1 MVRQPT
7 LNSEPRRKRG
17 GLRKLNVR
25 TWPVATKIVG
35 LCVGVAAA
43 VAIGVTALGYTQASA
58 GLKQQAEAAL
68 GSDGLL
74 VANQVDA
81 WNAKR
86 LSDVQSLA
94 ALPSVRRVLEGGASP
109 DPVDVQAA
117 QDAMDVIRASS
128 GDDVLS
134 ISLIG
139 ADGTIQLS
147 TLAPNVGKNLKV
159 RDYFQA
165 GMRGQ
170 SFISG
175 VAIAL
180 TDGQTSLF
188 RAAPVYGSD
197 GHVIGVMQGRSSVE
211 ALQKIVD
218 QARGRVG
225 TGATGLL
232 IDDQGLVIASGQD
245 PHWLLRPIVTLS
257 PDVAKSL
264 MNDQRWA
271 DKSAPDALGLN
282 DLAPAIGSNARMTL
296 DWRTDNTDYHVI
308 AVPLDQTDW
317 VYLAALPSQTFE
329 SAARE
334 FLRTAVI
341 AAIAGLIVAGIL
353 SVLLTRPIASAVRQV
368 ANAAR
373 GLASGDLDQT
383 IDVNSQD
390 ELGDMA
396 DAFAT
401 MIFQLRTLR
410 TEVTEGAESLS
421 GAGEAIL
428 AAVAQQS
435 AGATAQSAAI
445 AETSATV
452 EEVKASAQQATQLA
466 ESVAATAREA
476 DRIAA
481 DGVTAVQDA
490 TEGMANIREKV
501 ESIADQILALSEQSQ
516 QIGEIIATVG
526 DLADQSNMLA
536 LNAAIEATR
545 AGEHGRGFAVV
556 AQEIRVLAEQSK
568 AATAQVRAILSDVQ
582 RATNAAV
589 MATEQ
594 GTKGVDAGAR
604 LIDRAGETITELA
617 TVIQDASTSAQQIT
631 AAVRQHSIGM
641 EQIVAAMSDISRA
654 TSQNLNAT
662 HSTQGAAEDLTHL
675 ARRLAFII
683 GSYRIGGA
691 VEVPVEEDDNVL
703 DFSLLGSER
712 VA

>member
-1 MVRQPT
+1 MARQATEENQKRRTRVRP
-7 LNSEPRRKRG
+7 
-17 GLRKLNVR
+17 LRVR
-25 TWPVATKIVG
+25 TWPVAAKIVG
-35 LCVGVAAA
+35 LCVAIAASIA
-43 VAIGVTALGYTQASA
+43 VGLTALGYTQASA

-68 GSDGLL
+68 WSDGLL
-74 VANQVDA
+74 VADQVDN

-94 ALPSVRRVLEGGASP
+94 ALPAVRRALEGGAAA
-109 DPVDVQAA
+109 DPADVQAA
-117 QDAMDVIRASS
+117 QDAMNVMRAS

-134 ISLIG
+134 ISILDSG
-139 ADGTIQLS
+139 GTIVMS
-147 TLAPNVGKNLKV
+147 TLPPNVGKNLKQ

-165 GMRGQ
+165 SMQGRT
-170 SFISG
+170 FISG

-180 TDGQTSLF
+180 TDGATSLF
-188 RAAPVYGSD
+188 RSAPIYGST
-197 GHVIGVMQGRSSVE
+197 GSVIGVMQGRSSV
-211 ALQKIVD
+211 AAMQKMVE
-218 QARGRVG
+218 QARERVG
-225 TGATGLL
+225 AGATGLL
-232 IDDQGLVIASGQD
+232 MDDQGLVIASGQD
-245 PHWLLRPIVTLS
+245 PNWLLRPIVPLA

-264 MNDQRWA
+264 MEDQRWGG
-271 DKSAPDALGLN
+271 KSAPEALNLTA
-282 DLAPAIGSNARMTL
+282 LAPAIFTQVRMTL
-296 DWRTDNTDYHVI
+296 DWRLDQRDYHVI

-317 VYLAALPSQTFE
+317 VYIAALPSQTFDA
-329 SAARE
+329 SARE
-334 FLRTAVI
+334 FLHAAVL
-341 AAIAGLIVAGIL
+341 AAIAGVVMAALLAA
-353 SVLLTRPIASAVRQV
+353 LLTRPIASAVRQV

-373 GLASGDLDQT
+373 GLAAGDLDQT
-383 IDVNSQD
+383 IDVKSQD
-390 ELGDMA
+390 ELGEMA

-401 MIFQLRTLR
+401 MLVRLRQLTS
-410 TEVTEGAESLS
+410 EVQSGTDSLS

-466 ESVAATAREA
+466 ESVAATSREA

-481 DGVTAVQDA
+481 EGVSAVQDA
-490 TEGMANIREKV
+490 MGGMANIREKV

-556 AQEIRVLAEQSK
+556 AQEIRALAEQSK
-568 AATAQVRAILSDVQ
+568 AATAQVRAILSDIQ

-594 GTKGVDAGAR
+594 GTKGVDAGAK
-604 LIDRAGETITELA
+604 LIDRAGETITGLA
-617 TVIQDASTSAQQIT
+617 AVIQDASTSAQQIT

-641 EQIVAAMSDISRA
+641 EQIVAAMSDISRVTNQNLKA
-654 TSQNLNAT
+654 TS
-662 HSTQGAAEDLTHL
+662 STQQAAEDLTIL
-675 ARRLAFII
+675 ARRLSA
-683 GSYRIGGA
+683 
-691 VEVPVEEDDNVL
+691 
-703 DFSLLGSER
+703 LLSDYR
-712 VA
+712 VAKLPSVVGGPPGKVISLESAKPLASAA

>member
-1 MVRQPT
+1 MRQPPI
-7 LNSEPRRKRG
+7 NSERRRRRG
-17 GLRKLNVR
+17 VFHKLNVQS
-25 TWPVATKIVG
+25 WPVATKIIG

-43 VAIGVTALGYTQASA
+43 VAVGLTVLGYTQAST

-68 GSDGLL
+68 ASDGLL
-74 VANQVDA
+74 VASQVDA

-86 LSDVQSLA
+86 LTDVQSLA
-94 ALPSVRRVLEGGASP
+94 ALPSVRRYLEAGDNPEPA
-109 DPVDVQAA
+109 DVQAA
-117 QDAMDVIRASS
+117 QDAMDVIRAS

-134 ISLIG
+134 ISLFD
-139 ADGTIQLS
+139 ANGTIRLS
-147 TLAPNVGKNLKV
+147 TLPPNVGKNLRV

-165 GMRGQ
+165 AMRGE

-188 RAAPVYGSD
+188 RAAPVLSSD
-197 GHVIGVMQGRSSVE
+197 GRVIGVMQGRSGVD
-211 ALQKIVD
+211 ALQKMVD
-218 QARGRVG
+218 DARNRVG
-225 TGATGLL
+225 GGATGLL
-232 IDDQGLVIASGQD
+232 IDEQGLVIASGQD
-245 PHWLLRPIVTLS
+245 PRWLLRPIVPLT
-257 PDVAKSL
+257 PEAAKSL
-264 MNDQRWA
+264 MDDQRWA
-271 DKSAPDALGLN
+271 DKPSPDALGLTE
-282 DLAPAIGSNARMTL
+282 LTPAIGVNSRLTL
-296 DWRTDNTDYHVI
+296 DWHADNTSYRVI
-308 AVPLDQTDW
+308 AQPLRLTDW
-317 VYLAALPSQTFE
+317 VYVAALPSHTFE
-329 SAARE
+329 ATAWD
-334 FLRTAVI
+334 FLRTATL
-341 AAIAGLIVAGIL
+341 AAVAGLIVAAVL
-353 SVLLTRPIASAVRQV
+353 SILLTRPIASAVRQV
-368 ANAAR
+368 SQAAR
-373 GLASGDLDQT
+373 GLAAGDLDQT
-383 IDVNSQD
+383 IDVPSQD

-401 MIFQLRTLR
+401 MVVQLRSLR
-410 TEVTEGAESLS
+410 TEVRDGAESLS

-452 EEVKASAQQATQLA
+452 EEVKASAQQATELA
-466 ESVAATAREA
+466 ESVAATSREA

-481 DGVTAVQDA
+481 DGVAAVQDA
-490 TEGMANIREKV
+490 TGGMSLIREKV

-556 AQEIRVLAEQSK
+556 AQEIRALAEQSK
-568 AATAQVRAILSDVQ
+568 SATAQVRAILSDVQ

-594 GTKGVDAGAR
+594 GTKGVDAGAL

-641 EQIVAAMSDISRA
+641 EQIVAAMTDISRA
-654 TSQNLNAT
+654 TTQNLNAT
-662 HSTQGAAEDLTHL
+662 SSTQQSAEELTGL
-675 ARRLAFII
+675 ARRLALVIANYRVGGI
-683 GSYRIGGA
+683 GDVTPA
-691 VEVPVEEDDNVL
+691 TNV
-703 DFSLLGSER
+703 
-712 VA
+712 VAFAPNAGNVAA

>member
-1 MVRQPT
+1 MVRPST
-7 LNSEPRRKRG
+7 VNSERRRKRG
-17 GLRKLNVR
+17 ALRKLNVR
-25 TWPVATKIVG
+25 AWPVATKIVG

-43 VAIGVTALGYTQASA
+43 VAVGLTTLGYTQAAS

-68 GSDGLL
+68 WSDGLV

-81 WNAKR
+81 WNDKR
-86 LSDVQSLA
+86 LIDVQSLA
-94 ALPSVRRVLEGGASP
+94 ALPAVRRALENGANA
-109 DPVDVQAA
+109 DPADVQAA
-117 QDAMDVIRASS
+117 QDAMNVVRAA

-134 ISLIG
+134 ISLMDAG
-139 ADGTIQLS
+139 GTIQMS
-147 TLAPNVGKNLKV
+147 TLAPNVGKNLKQ

-165 GMRGQ
+165 SMAGKN
-170 SFISG
+170 FISG

-188 RAAPVYGSD
+188 RSAPVYGSD

-211 ALQKIVD
+211 AMQKMID

-225 TGATGLL
+225 AGATGLL

-245 PHWLLRPIVTLS
+245 PRWLLRPIVTLS

-264 MNDQRWA
+264 TADQRWA
-271 DKSAPDALGLN
+271 DKPVPDALGLA
-282 DLAPAIGSNARMTL
+282 DLAPAIGTNGRMTL
-296 DWRTDNTDYHVI
+296 DWHADKTEYHVI
-308 AVPLDQTDW
+308 AVPLAQTDW
-317 VYLAALPSQTFE
+317 VYLAALPSQTFQ
-329 SAARE
+329 AAALE
-334 FLRTAVI
+334 FLRAAVL
-341 AAIAGLIVAGIL
+341 AAIAGLAVAGIL
-353 SVLLTRPIASAVRQV
+353 SILLTRPIASAVRQV
-368 ANAAR
+368 ADAAR
-373 GLASGDLDQT
+373 GLAAGDLDQT
-383 IDVNSQD
+383 ISVNSQD

-401 MIFQLRTLR
+401 MLVQLRLLR
-410 TEVTEGAESLS
+410 TEVTDGAESLS

-466 ESVAATAREA
+466 ESVAATSREA

-481 DGVTAVQDA
+481 DGVAAVQDA
-490 TEGMANIREKV
+490 TGGMTNIREKV

-556 AQEIRVLAEQSK
+556 AQEIRALAEQSK

-617 TVIQDASTSAQQIT
+617 AVIQDASTSAQQIT

-641 EQIVAAMSDISRA
+641 EQIVAAMTDISRA
-654 TSQNLNAT
+654 TTQNLNAT
-662 HSTQGAAEDLTHL
+662 SSTQHAAEDLTNL
-675 ARRLAFII
+675 ARRLAFV
-683 GSYRIGGA
+683 IGGFRMDGPA
-691 VEVPVEEDDNVL
+691 EPASDANVVAFSPAAED
-703 DFSLLGSER
+703 R
-712 VA
+712 AA

>member
-1 MVRQPT
+1 MARQATEENQKRRTRVR
-7 LNSEPRRKRG
+7 L
-17 GLRKLNVR
+17 LRVR
-25 TWPVATKIVG
+25 TWPVAAKIVG
-35 LCVGVAAA
+35 LCVAIAASIA
-43 VAIGVTALGYTQASA
+43 VGLTALGYTQASA

-68 GSDGLL
+68 WSDGLL
-74 VANQVDA
+74 VADQVDN

-94 ALPSVRRVLEGGASP
+94 ALPAVRRALEGGSAA
-109 DPVDVQAA
+109 DPADVQAA
-117 QDAMDVIRASS
+117 QDAMNVMRAA

-134 ISLIG
+134 ISILDSG
-139 ADGTIQLS
+139 GTIVMS
-147 TLAPNVGKNLKV
+147 TLPPNVGKNLKQ

-165 GMRGQ
+165 SMKGRT
-170 SFISG
+170 FISG

-180 TDGQTSLF
+180 TDGATSLF
-188 RAAPVYGSD
+188 RSAPIYGSD
-197 GHVIGVMQGRSSVE
+197 GSVIGVMQGRSSV
-211 ALQKIVD
+211 AAMQKMVEK
-218 QARGRVG
+218 ARERVG
-225 TGATGLL
+225 AGATGLL
-232 IDDQGLVIASGQD
+232 MDDQGLVIASGQD
-245 PHWLLRPIVTLS
+245 PNWLLRPIVPLA

-264 MNDQRWA
+264 MEDQRWGG
-271 DKSAPDALGLN
+271 KSAPDALNLTA
-282 DLAPAIGSNARMTL
+282 LAPAIFTQTRMTL
-296 DWRTDNTDYHVI
+296 DWHLDQRDYHVI

-317 VYLAALPSQTFE
+317 VYVAALPSQTFDA
-329 SAARE
+329 SARD
-334 FLRTAVI
+334 FLRAAVL
-341 AAIAGLIVAGIL
+341 AAIAGVVMAALLAA
-353 SVLLTRPIASAVRQV
+353 LLTRPIASAVQQV
-368 ANAAR
+368 AKAAR
-373 GLASGDLDQT
+373 GLAAGDLDQT
-383 IDVNSQD
+383 IDVKSQD
-390 ELGDMA
+390 ELGEMA

-401 MIFQLRTLR
+401 MLVRLRQLTS
-410 TEVTEGAESLS
+410 EVESGTDSLS

-466 ESVAATAREA
+466 ESVAATSREA

-481 DGVTAVQDA
+481 EGVSAVQDA
-490 TEGMANIREKV
+490 MGGMANIREKV

-568 AATAQVRAILSDVQ
+568 AATAQVRAILSDIQ

-594 GTKGVDAGAR
+594 GTKGVDAGAK
-604 LIDRAGETITELA
+604 LIDRAGETITGLA
-617 TVIQDASTSAQQIT
+617 AVIQDASTSAQQIT

-641 EQIVAAMSDISRA
+641 EQIVAAMSDISRVTHQNLKA
-654 TSQNLNAT
+654 TS
-662 HSTQGAAEDLTHL
+662 STQQAAEDLTIL
-675 ARRLAFII
+675 ARRLAALLS
-683 GSYRIGGA
+683 GYRVAKSPGA
-691 VEVPVEEDDNVL
+691 VDGAPGKVI
-703 DFSLLGSER
+703 SLETAKPLAS
-712 VA
+712 AA